1 MYVTYIIYIGPL
13 HIFLSQPAPLPLTSL
28 QQRETETSQHNIYL
42 RKSISTK
49 YIGYRKVNGNHFIY
63 VDKVKNILQD
73 KEEKK
78 KLTFILGRKKI

>member
-28 QQRETETSQHNIYL
+28 QKRETETSQHNIYL